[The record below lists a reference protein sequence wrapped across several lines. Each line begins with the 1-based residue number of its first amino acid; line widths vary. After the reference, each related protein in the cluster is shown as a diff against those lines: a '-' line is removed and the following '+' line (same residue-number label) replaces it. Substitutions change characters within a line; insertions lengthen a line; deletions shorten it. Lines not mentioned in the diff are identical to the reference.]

1 MLISLL
7 LLENGIDR
15 MTTGK
20 RHVAAFLT
28 EEQRAVLA
36 QVPSLAPTMDSL
48 IQGRLAYGRL
58 FLPRARRLMHAHG
71 HVYPEAF
78 EAATKR
84 HLWETLGLRL

>member
-28 EEQRAVLA
+28 QEQQAILA
-36 QVPSLAPTMDSL
+36 QAPALAPTMDSL

-58 FLPRARRLMHAHG
+58 FLPRARRLMQAHG
-71 HVYPEAF
+71 QIYPDAF
-78 EAATKR
+78 EAATR
-84 HLWETLGLRL
+84 EHLWVTLGVRL